1 MRMLKVAL
9 VALLA
14 SAGLMGT
21 APGAG
26 AVERI
31 TRGDAQAA
39 FQAYWTAG
47 FTIEKTPT
55 TAPGFALVHYTLL
68 NSFHENTRICTTN
81 WHAYALGWGVQGTRQ
96 DAAADQRLLVLTF
109 AIDGVPMP
117 SAKTAI
123 KRSIAFGNVYAWN
136 EGALLAPGSLSVG
149 AHQLTTTINY
159 DGTVEALTVTFY
171 VDAEGTGACL

>member
-1 MRMLKVAL
+1 MLC
-9 VALLA
+9 LLR
-14 SAGLMGT
+14 GH
-21 APGAG
+21 AG

-68 NSFHENTRICTTN
+68 NSFHEDTRICTTN

-96 DAAADQRLLVLTF
+96 DAAADQLLLVLTF

-149 AHQLTTTINY
+149 AHQLTTTIYY